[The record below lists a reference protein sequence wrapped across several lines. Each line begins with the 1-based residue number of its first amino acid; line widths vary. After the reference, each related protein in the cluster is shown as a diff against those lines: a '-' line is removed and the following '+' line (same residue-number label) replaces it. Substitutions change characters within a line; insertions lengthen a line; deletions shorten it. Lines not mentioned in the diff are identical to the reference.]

1 MTEEP
6 NNLQEN
12 VDLAPVD
19 EFAEEPEEQ
28 KVDDSVP
35 DWLKTSTQQEE
46 TQQPVVD
53 EFAENEQNLAE
64 NQSTENTPDVPEWLL

>member
-12 VDLAPVD
+12 VDLAPVY

-46 TQQPVVD
+46 TEQPVVD